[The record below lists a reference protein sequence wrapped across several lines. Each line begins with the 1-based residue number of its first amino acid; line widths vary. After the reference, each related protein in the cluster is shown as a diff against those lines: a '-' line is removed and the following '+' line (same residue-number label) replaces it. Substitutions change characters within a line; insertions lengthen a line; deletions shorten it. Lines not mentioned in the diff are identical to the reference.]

1 MSNMFYIEN
10 YGYIKDEKSLI
21 NFINSSE
28 TNDTSINTY
37 EVVINSTKI
46 DKNKFKYVISAYC
59 YDIHS
64 FKNHINKKDYI
75 NYILTN
81 ILNNQLYSKNENKLK
96 FYNINPNFLDSDIS
110 DIFFEYDE
118 NELINYLIKDKE
130 LNKLIQDLHNRIN
143 QENSYEKSYLNKFK
157 RDIKT
162 LFLNIHLDYN
172 YECYIGI
179 EWSEEVRFDKL
190 FKELL
195 ELYSKYFLDYEIIQ
209 FGCPRINPEYKD

>member
-1 MSNMFYIEN
+1 MSNIFYIEN

-64 FKNHINKKDYI
+64 FFKNHINKKYYI

-96 FYNINPNFLDSDIS
+96 FYNINPNFLDSE
-110 DIFFEYDE
+110 IFFEYDE

-172 YECYIGI
+172 YECYIGVK
-179 EWSEEVRFDKL
+179 WSEEVRFDKL

-195 ELYSKYFLDYEIIQ
+195 ELYSKYFSDYEIIQ

>member
-1 MSNMFYIEN
+1 MSNIFYIEN

-28 TNDTSINTY
+28 TNDPSINTY

-64 FKNHINKKDYI
+64 FFKNHINKKDYI

-96 FYNINPNFLDSDIS
+96 FYNINPNFLDSEI
-110 DIFFEYDE
+110 IFEYDE

-172 YECYIGI
+172 YECYIGVK
-179 EWSEEVRFDKL
+179 WSEEVRFDKL

-195 ELYSKYFLDYEIIQ
+195 ELYSKYFSDYEIIQ